1 MVEGVVQELP
11 PPCCFLPLKEVGPLL
26 PSLPF
31 PRPPFRSR
39 ADIKMDKGGR
49 SKGWGIVKFNTLEEA
64 MSAIAGM
71 NASDCEGRS
80 IEVRLDRG
88 GAVTRE
94 GEVYE

>member
-1 MVEGVVQELP
+1 MWLWLWLCVCCLP
-11 PPCCFLPLKEVGPLL
+11 PPLTHKLTNPPYL
-26 PSLPF
+26 
-31 PRPPFRSR
+31 PPFIPTPLP

-80 IEVRLDRG
+80 VEVRLDRG

-94 GEVYE
+94 GEAYE